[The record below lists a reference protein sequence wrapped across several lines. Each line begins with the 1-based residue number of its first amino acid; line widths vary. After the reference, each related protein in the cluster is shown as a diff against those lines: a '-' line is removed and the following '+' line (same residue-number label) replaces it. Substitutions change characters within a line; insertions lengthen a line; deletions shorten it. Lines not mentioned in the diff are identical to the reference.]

1 MRSTSQRRVLAFL
14 VLLAFVA
21 AACAQTN
28 TLEVSQQTT
37 DEELVAATPSGGDSD
52 GVGDDSVVDGLT
64 SDGSGESSVDP
75 TGGSGPTTTIGSAE
89 QTFEGPLKLGVLST
103 LSGGEKFVG
112 EPPYRIALAYAE
124 RLNDRGGINGI
135 DLEILGYDV
144 CGNCPDEGLAQAKK
158 AVEKDEVFAL
168 VNTFVVNA
176 SLDQVVPYLNDEG
189 VPMVQG
195 SSGALTR
202 RPELTPYN
210 FSVGLTVPNRAA
222 IGADFAKKYLKEQ
235 GLPPK
240 VALLYF
246 TDSLTTYVAE
256 EQRKA
261 LKRVGL
267 EIVDEEPVTYDAT
280 MTNQSSQ
287 VIKMRAAGASM
298 VIGSHG
304 VLCAFNMQAADQ
316 ANWSAPYLCT
326 IMYDPFTA
334 TIAGHSA
341 LTDRDVFADTEGYA
355 TTDMKG
361 SGMADY
367 LELMDEYYPDGDVGL
382 ITMYSYL
389 GMRMVEDGIRAM
401 GNDVTQ
407 DGLVRYLEGLNGYDA
422 GGLTAPFTL
431 GPDDHG
437 SITGGHIVQLNPDA
451 SFTRLTDDWVYPSAV
466 HDLPGPVR

>member
-1 MRSTSQRRVLAFL
+1 MHPTSRRRVAALL
-14 VLLAFVA
+14 VLLAFLA

-28 TLEVSQQTT
+28 TLEVSQQTI
-37 DEELVAATPSGGDSD
+37 DEELVAGSSAGDDPDDTTDDAGVDASTGDSD
-52 GVGDDSVVDGLT
+52 QSASDVTDG
-64 SDGSGESSVDP
+64 G
-75 TGGSGPTTTIGSAE
+75 GPTSTIGSAQ

-112 EPPYRIALAYAE
+112 DPPYRVALAYAE
-124 RLNDRGGINGI
+124 RAKDRGGINGI

-144 CGNCPDEGLAQAKK
+144 CTNCPDEGLAQTKK
-158 AVEKDEVFAL
+158 AVEKDDVFAL

-176 SLDQVVPYLNDEG
+176 SLDQVVPYLNEVG

-195 SSGALTR
+195 SSGQQTR
-202 RPELTPYN
+202 TPELTPYN

-222 IGADFAKKYLKEQ
+222 IGADFAKQYLLEQ
-235 GLPPK
+235 GLPLK

-246 TDSLTTYVAE
+246 TDSLTSYVAE

-261 LKRVGL
+261 LQRVGL
-267 EIVDEEPVTYDAT
+267 EIVDEEAVKYDAT
-280 MTNQSSQ
+280 MTNQTGQ
-287 VIKMRAAGASM
+287 VIKMRSAGASM

-304 VLCAFNMQAADQ
+304 VLCAFNMQAAQQ
-316 ANWSAPYLCT
+316 AGWDAPYLCT

-334 TIAGHSA
+334 TIAGPAA
-341 LTDRDVFADTEGYA
+341 LEGRDVFADTEGYA
-355 TTDMKG
+355 TADM
-361 SGMADY
+361 SGPGVQDY
-367 LELMDEYYPDGDVGL
+367 LDLMNEYYPDGDVGL

-389 GMRMVEDGIRAM
+389 GMRLIEDGIRAM

-407 DGLVRYLEGLNGYDA
+407 DGLVHYLEGLNGYDA
-422 GGLTAPFTL
+422 GGLTAPFRL

-437 SITGGHIVQLNPDA
+437 SITGGHVVRLNPDA
-451 SFTRLTDDWVYPSAV
+451 TFTRLTDDWVYPSAV